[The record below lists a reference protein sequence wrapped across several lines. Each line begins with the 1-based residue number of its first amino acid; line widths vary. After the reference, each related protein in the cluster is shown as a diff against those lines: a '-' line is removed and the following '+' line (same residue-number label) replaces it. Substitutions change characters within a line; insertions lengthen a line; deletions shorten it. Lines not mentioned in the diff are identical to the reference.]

1 LGSPEVS
8 HLPEIFIGILYLSSA
23 ARLEPLW
30 RSGPYSTMSKNA
42 PDAVAFEA
50 AAGRSHGI
58 SGSPAAGAK
67 YKQKQGPPQ
76 WTLSSSGSTFCFS
89 RFPSPTSKPATRFK
103 RKDHKMLVD
112 YILGGGVTLFLL
124 VYLTYALVRPERF

>member
-1 LGSPEVS
+1 MAIGS
-8 HLPEIFIGILYLSSA
+8 IF
-23 ARLEPLW
+23 RLEQ
-30 RSGPYSTMSKNA
+30 NA
-42 PDAVAFEA
+42 PAVVTDRGT
-50 AAGRSHGI
+50 AGRSHGI

-67 YKQKQGPPQ
+67 YKQKQGQTQ

-89 RFPSPTSKPATRFK
+89 LFPSPTSKLATLFK
-103 RKDHKMLVD
+103 RKDPTMLVD